1 MNNIEFKSFITK
13 HDVNIKGVIHVGAH
27 FGQENELYNELGI
40 KNKIFFEP
48 LNSNFSTLV
57 EQIGNE
63 DGTILVKKA
72 LGNQKKQI
80 EMFVESSNKGMSSSI
95 LEPKLHIRQFPN
107 IVFDKREI
115 VEMDRLDDLEFDY
128 SPYNMMNIDVQGYE
142 LEVLKGSINT
152 LKNID
157 YLVVEINS
165 AELYQGCP
173 LFGDIQKFLE
183 SNGLTCID
191 QFWWGGN
198 FGEGFF
204 KRIK

>member
-1 MNNIEFKSFITK
+1 MNNIEFKGFITK

-48 LNSNFSTLV
+48 LDSNFTTLV
-57 EQIGNE
+57 EKIGNE
-63 DGTILVKKA
+63 NGTILVKKA

-95 LEPKLHIRQFPN
+95 LEPKLHVRQFPN
-107 IVFDKREI
+107 IVFDKKEV
-115 VEMDRLDDLEFDY
+115 VEMDRLDDLKFDF
-128 SPYNMMNIDVQGYE
+128 SLYNMMNIDVQGYE
-142 LEVLKGSINT
+142 LEVLKGAINT

-165 AELYQGCP
+165 AELYQSCP
-173 LFGDIQKFLE
+173 LFGDIQRFLE
-183 SNGLTCID
+183 LNELTCID